1 MERIVPPQQKEGK
14 RYEGSCGLLG
24 LRYQIALL
32 FLWEVGMEQRGALVD
47 ALKRAL
53 KGRGITYAQV
63 AEVMELSE
71 PSVKRMFAS
80 GQFTLE
86 RFEQACSLARTTFS
100 ELARS
105 VEGASDE
112 VSQLTAEQERLI
124 MADRKL
130 LLVALCALNHLTLEQ
145 MLENYA
151 ISKSDCIALL
161 LQLDKLKFLELLPGN
176 RIKLRVTRA
185 FSWIPNGPIQQF
197 FKARGL
203 KEYFD
208 SHFDKPG
215 EAMLVCNGM
224 LTKASSEA
232 LISKLRRIAN
242 EFTEKHHNE
251 SHLPLGERR
260 PVSLVIAM
268 RPWEL
273 NEMRDL
279 RRKTKGK

>member
-1 MERIVPPQQKEGK
+1 
-14 RYEGSCGLLG
+14 
-24 LRYQIALL
+24 
-32 FLWEVGMEQRGALVD
+32 MEQRAALVD

-53 KGRGITYAQV
+53 KARGITYAQV

-86 RFEQACSLARTTFS
+86 RFEQACSLARTTIS

-105 VEGASDE
+105 VDGANDE
-112 VSQLTAEQERLI
+112 VSQLTPEQERAI

-145 MLENYA
+145 MVDNYDLT
-151 ISKSDCIALL
+151 KTECIALL
-161 LQLDKLKFLELLPGN
+161 LKLDRIKFLELLPGN

-185 FSWIPNGPIQQF
+185 FSWLPNGPIQQY
-197 FKARGL
+197 FKARAQG
-203 KEYFD
+203 EYFQ

-215 EAMLVCNGM
+215 EVMLVVNG
-224 LTKASSEA
+224 LLSKASSEA
-232 LISKLRRIAN
+232 LISKLRRTAN

-260 PVSLVIAM
+260 PASLVIAM

-273 NEMRDL
+273 EEMRAL
-279 RRKTKGK
+279 RRKPAAKSKRPKET